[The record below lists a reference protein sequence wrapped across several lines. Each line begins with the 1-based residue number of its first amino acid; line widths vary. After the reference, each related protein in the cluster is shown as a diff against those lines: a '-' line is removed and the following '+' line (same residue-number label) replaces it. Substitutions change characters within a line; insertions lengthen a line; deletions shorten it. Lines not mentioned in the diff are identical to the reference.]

1 MVRIKTKNKRHVKR
15 FPKTRKG
22 RSKTRNVIKRKNNK
36 RRKTR
41 RRRGGLTP
49 EEKFCQDNLNI
60 YKETEDV
67 NKKDLICKVMKRH
80 KCPKSCNIKDDKQ
93 SHLVSLPQK
102 NIYTPSRTLSSVKGD
117 FDLHVITGQ
126 LSKEEMEKL
135 RAKRN
140 LEETTKRWKNDGGQ
154 TESRGYADMVDA
166 MKKKENNN

>member
-1 MVRIKTKNKRHVKR
+1 
-15 FPKTRKG
+15 
-22 RSKTRNVIKRKNNK
+22 
-36 RRKTR
+36 
-41 RRRGGLTP
+41 
-49 EEKFCQDNLNI
+49 
-60 YKETEDV
+60 
-67 NKKDLICKVMKRH
+67 MKRH

-140 LEETTKRWKNDGGQ
+140 LEETTKSWKNDGGQ
-154 TESRGYADMVDA
+154 TVSRGYAAMVDA